1 MVAHA
6 FKPSNWEEK
15 VGDFWVQSQPGLQ
28 RELQDSQGYT
38 EKPVSKNSK
47 KKKKKKK
54 KKFKKK
60 KKKERKKK
68 RKKQKKK

>member
-38 EKPVSKNSK
+38 EKPNLKNKQK
-47 KKKKKKK
+47 KTKI
-54 KKFKKK
+54 
-60 KKKERKKK
+60 
-68 RKKQKKK
+68 KKQKKEKKKEF